1 MHEMHVV
8 KDLFND
14 ILARAKEN
22 KITKVTKVY
31 LVMGEFT
38 EINEEILR
46 YFFESH
52 SIGTALQGVALDIQ
66 KSPTRELRLVSFDGE

>member
-14 ILARAKEN
+14 VLARAKEN
-22 KITKVTKVY
+22 QISKVTQVY
-31 LVMGEFT
+31 LRMGEFT
-38 EINEEILR
+38 EINEGILR

-52 SIGTALQGVALDIQ
+52 GPGTVLEGAVLDIR

>member
-14 ILARAKEN
+14 IVVRAKEN
-22 KITKVTKVY
+22 KISKVTKVY
-31 LVMGEFT
+31 VTMGEFT

-52 SIGTALQGVALDIQ
+52 SGGTVLEGAVLDIR

>member
-14 ILARAKEN
+14 IVVRAKEN
-22 KITKVTKVY
+22 KISRVSKVY
-31 LVMGEFT
+31 LRMGKFT

-52 SIGTALQGVALDIQ
+52 GPGTALEGATLDIQ